1 MGGETKIET
10 AFSHTVSDG
19 PMFSSARNN
28 RCTVFFPPK
37 LNYREVFASPPHGRD
52 LCQRHVCL
60 SSGETKIENARGR
73 WEEGGGK
80 GREMEILKMADGPTA
95 RGNSGANFEGPF
107 FPRRGERRRQPKITP
122 LSRTTQSCR
131 GRPISWPWANR
142 VQTVPLGGA
151 NCASPLSYLREVDLS
166 IKRLLPGR
174 ARTSCHAMPC
184 HAASRI
190 KLEGV
195 SLPL

>member
-1 MGGETKIET
+1 MRWNEDRNRILTPFVMVRCFHQRVITGVCT
-10 AFSHTVSDG
+10 A
-19 PMFSSARNN
+19 
-28 RCTVFFPPK
+28 FFPPK
-37 LNYREVFASPPHGRD
+37 LNYREVSLHVHLSPRG
-52 LCQRHVCL
+52 
-60 SSGETKIENARGR
+60 TKIGNAGEKGR
-73 WEEGGGK
+73 KGDE

-122 LSRTTQSCR
+122 LGTTQSCR

-142 VQTVPLGGA
+142 VQTVSLGGA

-174 ARTSCHAMPC
+174 ARTSRR
-184 HAASRI
+184 AASRI

-195 SLPL
+195 SSPL